1 MLTNY
6 SYSWKYDIIVNLP
19 LLGSKLYGKPP
30 IWAGGGLPK
39 GSPYSNGESGD
50 PVERTWKI
58 KDKMHM
64 RKHFYCDKIVI
75 YLPLNYK
82 SYVIKL
88 YLRGTKIIY
97 PVQIIL
103 DTCMTT
109 IIRCIIEVWL
119 PTFLKYGGI
128 SLFRLDNDKR
138 KSVGDKTYN
147 ISTASKTCFI
157 SN

>member
-1 MLTNY
+1 MLLNT
-6 SYSWKYDIIVNLP
+6 YSWQYDIIVNLP

-39 GSPYSNGESGD
+39 GSPYSSGESGD

-58 KDKMHM
+58 KGKIYR
-64 RKHFYCDKIVI
+64 RKLFR
-75 YLPLNYK
+75 LT

-119 PTFLKYGGI
+119 STFLKYGGI